1 MLQNGFQAL
10 QTGNLA
16 QAEQISR
23 QLVARNPRDEGALLL
38 LAMSLD
44 AQTRLDEA
52 ATIFEQLTT
61 LYPHRAEHWLNLGYL
76 ERSRDNIAAA
86 RRALEQSIELD
97 PQQSEPLRELGLIE
111 SAAGLNHI
119 AAVHLSAALA
129 LQPEDA
135 VLRAQTARTCQ
146 RAGRTDEATSLLDGW
161 ADWTRGNPDA
171 LADVAWTVMENGDME
186 TAGQVLEFAER
197 QAPDN
202 ASILAKRAAFLER
215 TNRVDEARALLDRIP
230 VRNDGIKEEI
240 DVVRAQIASRS
251 GNVDEAYAIYETL
264 VRDERVALRRTELF
278 FALAQIS
285 DKRQDAA
292 QAMNWLQQGHAVQ
305 MQQLRASLA
314 PRAEL
319 DAMLMPAVDVSAQDY
334 AGWSAVQAPSAEESP
349 IFVVGFPRSG
359 TTLLE
364 TMLDAHPQLSCMD
377 ERSFVHEIVEQMRE
391 RGFEYP
397 RDLGKLDDATCN
409 ALREHYWKQVRERSQ
424 AEAGKRLVDKNPLSM
439 TRLPLI
445 HRLFPNAKIILALR
459 DPRDVVLSNYMQ
471 IFRAPAYARMCERLE
486 STAQGYAV
494 AFAAWNAFARV
505 FKLDLLQTRHED
517 VVDDVDGFSRRL
529 CEFLGLEWSENMVSF
544 HEHAARRGYIGTPS
558 YHQVVEPVNRKGIG
572 RWQRYAQWLEPAL
585 PALAPYVTQ
594 FGYAETADDAPAAS
608 A

>member
-10 QTGNLA
+10 QTGNLG

-44 AQTRLDEA
+44 AQSRLGEA
-52 ATIFEQLTT
+52 ATIFEQLTVF
-61 LYPHRAEHWLNLGYL
+61 YPARAEHWLNLGYL

-86 RRALEQSIELD
+86 RRALEKSIALD
-97 PQQSEPLRELGLIE
+97 PQQSEALRELGLIE
-111 SAAGLNHI
+111 SAAGLNHV

-129 LQPEDA
+129 LQPNDA

-146 RAGRTDEATSLLDGW
+146 RAGRTDEATALLQGW

-186 TAGQVLEFAER
+186 TAGRVLELAEHH
-197 QAPDN
+197 APDN
-202 ASILAKRAAFLER
+202 AGVLAKRAAFLER
-215 TNRVDEARALLDRIP
+215 TNRVDDASALLARIP
-230 VRNDGIKEEI
+230 PHNDGIKEEI
-240 DVVRAQIASRS
+240 DVVRAQIAGRN
-251 GNVDEAYAIYETL
+251 GNADEAYAIYETL
-264 VRDERVALRRTELF
+264 VRDERIALRRPELF

-314 PRAEL
+314 PQAEL
-319 DAMLMPAVDVSAQDY
+319 DAMLMPPVDVSAQDY
-334 AGWSAVQAPSAEESP
+334 AGWADASPPSAADSP

-364 TMLDAHPQLSCMD
+364 TMLDAHPQITCMD
-377 ERSFVHEIVEQMRE
+377 ERPFVDELVQQMRE
-391 RGFEYP
+391 RGYEYP
-397 RDLGKLDDATCN
+397 RDLGKLDAATCN
-409 ALREHYWKQVRERSQ
+409 TLREHYWKQVRERSS

-471 IFRAPAYARMCERLE
+471 IFRAPAYARMCERLD

-494 AFAAWNAFARV
+494 AFAAWNAFAGV

-517 VVDDVDGFSRRL
+517 VVEDVAGFSRRL
-529 CEFLGLEWSENMVSF
+529 CEFLALEWSENMVAF
-544 HEHAARRGYIGTPS
+544 HEHAAKRGYIGTPS

-572 RWQRYAQWLEPAL
+572 RWQRYAQWLQPASS
-585 PALAPYVTQ
+585 ALAPYVRQ
-594 FGYAETADDAPAAS
+594 FGYAETSDSS

>member
-10 QTGNLA
+10 QTGDLA
-16 QAEQISR
+16 RAEQISR
-23 QLVARNPRDEGALLL
+23 QLVARNPQDEGALML

-52 ATIFEQLTT
+52 AAIFERLTA
-61 LYPHRAEHWLNLGYL
+61 LFPERAEHWLNLGYL
-76 ERSRDNIAAA
+76 ERSRDNTAAA
-86 RRALEQSIELD
+86 RHALERSIALD
-97 PQQSEPLRELGLIE
+97 PQQCEPLRELGLIE

-129 LQPEDA
+129 LQPDDA
-135 VLRAQTARTCQ
+135 TLRAQTARTCQ
-146 RAGRTDEATSLLDGW
+146 RAGRSDEATALLQGW
-161 ADWTRGNPDA
+161 ANWTRGNPDA
-171 LADVAWTVMENGDME
+171 LADVAWTLMENGDME
-186 TAGQVLEFAER
+186 TAGHALELAER

-215 TNRVDEARALLDRIP
+215 TNRVDDAGALLARISL
-230 VRNDGIKEEI
+230 RNDDLKEEI
-240 DVVRAQIASRS
+240 DVVRAQIAGRS
-251 GNVDEAYAIYETL
+251 GNADEAYAIYETL
-264 VRDERVALRRTELF
+264 VRDERIALRRPELF

-292 QAMNWLQQGHAVQ
+292 QAMSWLQQGHAVQ

-314 PRAEL
+314 PQAEL
-319 DAMLMPAVDVSAQDY
+319 DAMLMPPVDVSAQDY
-334 AGWSAVQAPSAEESP
+334 AGWLGVSSPSATESP

-364 TMLDAHPQLSCMD
+364 TILDAHPQLSCMD
-377 ERSFVHEIVEQMRE
+377 ERPFVDELVQQIRE
-391 RGFEYP
+391 RGHDYP
-397 RDLGKLDDATCN
+397 RDLGKLDDATCD

-471 IFRAPAYARMCERLE
+471 IFRAPAYARMCERLD

-494 AFAAWNAFARV
+494 AFTAWNRFAGV

-517 VVDDVDGFSRRL
+517 VVDDVASFSRRL
-529 CEFLGLEWSENMVSF
+529 CEFLGLEWSESMVAF
-544 HEHAARRGYIGTPS
+544 HEHAAKRGYIGTPS

-572 RWQRYAQWLEPAL
+572 RWQRYAQWLQPASSV
-585 PALAPYVTQ
+585 LAPYVSQ
-594 FGYAETADDAPAAS
+594 FGYAEVTGATSDAPP
-608 A
+608 